1 MAGARRGHSL
11 DKWPWRCNYLRMPHP
26 LRHLAPSLAALG
38 LALACGGKPDASG
51 ARAVSARCT
60 PASDT
65 LVRRAVLEYVKLASP
80 SPQRF
85 LVAAG
90 TDSALPEPGLRAL
103 QDKGPTY
110 FYPTDS
116 VQRIKLQAKLADVG
130 GYATLLVS
138 YKGMQRPDGAHAS
151 VRLRGT
157 YVGGEAN
164 GLAGAPRLMRLSCD
178 SAGWHF
184 DGPAEDR

>member
-1 MAGARRGHSL
+1 
-11 DKWPWRCNYLRMPHP
+11 MPQP
-26 LRHLAPSLAALG
+26 LRCLPVALAA
-38 LALACGGKPDASG
+38 LALACGGKSG
-51 ARAVSARCT
+51 SSSARTAGANCAS
-60 PASDT
+60 PSDT
-65 LVRRAVLEYVKLASP
+65 LVRTAVLEYVKLASP
-80 SPQRF
+80 TPQRF

-110 FYPTDS
+110 FYPADS
-116 VQRIKLQAKLADVG
+116 VQRVKLQAKLADIG

-138 YKGMQRPDGAHAS
+138 YKGMGHTDDGHAA
-151 VRLRGT
+151 VRLHGT

-164 GLAGAPRLMRLSCD
+164 GLAGASRRMRFSCD